1 MHSGFVSVI
10 GRPNVGKSTLLNR
23 VMGEKLTIVS
33 DKPQTTRNRINL
45 IYTDE
50 HMQVIFVDTPGVQR
64 PKNALG
70 EYMLQISTTQ
80 LNDMDL
86 ILYVVDMSKEIG
98 VLEQL
103 ILDTLQSVKVP
114 VVLLINKIDTVPKE
128 EVIQVMDLFHQVRDF
143 AAIIP
148 ISAVTGEG
156 VDVMMETIY
165 ELLPE
170 GPQYYPADMIT
181 DQPEK
186 FIIAEMIREKA
197 MQLLSEEVPHGVF
210 VEVERMKE
218 REGKPL
224 VDIQAVIYV
233 ERESHKGIVI
243 GKGGRM
249 LKDIGSLAREDIQRL
264 LGTKVHLEL
273 WVKVEPRWRERK
285 AKISQFGYQ

>member
-148 ISAVTGEG
+148 ISAVAGEG

>member
-45 IYTDE
+45 IYTNE
-50 HMQVIFVDTPGVQR
+50 NMQVIFVDTPGVQR

-103 ILDTLQSVKVP
+103 ILDTLRSVKVP

-165 ELLPE
+165 EQLPE

-186 FIIAEMIREKA
+186 FIIAEMVREKA

-210 VEVERMKE
+210 VEVESMKE

>member
-148 ISAVTGEG
+148 ISAVTEEG

-165 ELLPE
+165 ELLSE

>member
-1 MHSGFVSVI
+1 MRSGFISVI
-10 GRPNVGKSTLLNR
+10 GRPNVGKSTLLNK

-50 HMQVIFVDTPGVQR
+50 RMQVIFVDTPGVQR
-64 PKNALG
+64 PKNVLG

-80 LNDMDL
+80 LNDMDM
-86 ILYVVDMSKEIG
+86 ILYVVDMSKKIG
-98 VLEQL
+98 TLEQM
-103 ILDTLQSVKVP
+103 ILKTLESVKVP

-128 EVIQVMDLFHQVRDF
+128 EVIEVMEIFHKERDF
-143 AAIIP
+143 AAVIP
-148 ISAVTGEG
+148 ISAATGEG
-156 VDVMMETIY
+156 MDAMMDMLY

-186 FIIAEMIREKA
+186 FIAAEMIREKA

-210 VEVERMKE
+210 VEVESMKE
-218 REGKPL
+218 REGRPL
-224 VDIQAVIYV
+224 VDIHAVVYV

-249 LKDIGSLAREDIQRL
+249 LKDIGSQARKDIERL
-264 LGTKVHLEL
+264 LGTDVHLQL
-273 WVKVEPRWRERK
+273 WVKVEPRWRQRK
-285 AKISQFGYQ
+285 GKISQFGYQ